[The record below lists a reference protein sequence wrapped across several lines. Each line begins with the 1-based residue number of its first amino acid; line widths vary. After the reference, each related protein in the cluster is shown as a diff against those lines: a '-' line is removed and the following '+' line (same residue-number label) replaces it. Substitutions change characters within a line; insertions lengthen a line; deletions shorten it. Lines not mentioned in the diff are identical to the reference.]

1 MKISSP
7 CKECPD
13 RKTGCHSTC
22 EKYIE
27 YDNRNKERRE
37 KRLRS
42 FEVISVTRES
52 VHRAIKE
59 KHVRH

>member
-1 MKISSP
+1 MMTAP
-7 CKECPD
+7 CKDCPD

-22 EKYIE
+22 HKYIE
-27 YDNRNKERRE
+27 FDNRNRERRE

-42 FEVISVTRES
+42 FEVVSVTRES
-52 VHRAIKE
+52 IHRAIKE